1 MELHTLTVVRH
12 TEHFEAMGRFYGELL
27 GMSTVETRDRPDGR
41 GAVFAPAGSVRGAQ
55 IEVLDMPGAT
65 ITGTSPA
72 NIVLTLFVADVRA
85 THDGLVSAGATV
97 ARGVE
102 DTPWGHRSIGL
113 DDPDGLRIWIVEELA
128 EA

>member
-12 TEHFEAMGRFYGELL
+12 TERFEAMSRFYGELL
-27 GMSTVETRDRPDGR
+27 GMSTVETWDRPDGR
-41 GAVFAPAGSVRGAQ
+41 GAVFAPAGSVSGAH

-65 ITGTSPA
+65 VTGTSPA

-85 THDGLVSAGATV
+85 VHDALVSAEAAI
-97 ARGVE
+97 ARGLE
-102 DTPWGHRSIGL
+102 DTSWGHRSIGL